1 MRYWDV
7 PSGVLVQAGETV
19 RMFSL
24 LEDTVRVWP
33 APVPAAMKTG
43 CAAHSFLVH
52 DLLGSPSVVL
62 VRILMTYWDV
72 LSGGVVQAEARTS
85 VLALLEDTVFAWP
98 APVPT
103 AMLSGRP
110 FHTSVVHVLVM
121 SWSVVLVCA
130 PVAVPASS
138 VAVPLSPG
146 AMPLA
151 VPVSLAAVP
160 ASALGVRILNVAAT
174 RVSSIVSTTDPL
186 KVALAP
192 FTVPTNTRVLA
203 PIGPV
208 WLLSLHAAS
217 ASVASAITPQASRTP
232 RRVVWSPR
240 SSSMSAPVDGV
251 ASSDANRF
259 PRHLA

>member
-1 MRYWDV
+1 MPVIAIVVSMRYWDV

-103 AMLSGRP
+103 AMLSVRP
-110 FHTSVVHVLVM
+110 FHTSVAHVLVL
-121 SWSVVLVCA
+121 SWSVF
-130 PVAVPASS
+130 
-138 VAVPLSPG
+138 
-146 AMPLA
+146 
-151 VPVSLAAVP
+151 
-160 ASALGVRILNVAAT
+160 VRV
-174 RVSSIVSTTDPL
+174 
-186 KVALAP
+186 
-192 FTVPTNTRVLA
+192 
-203 PIGPV
+203 
-208 WLLSLHAAS
+208 
-217 ASVASAITPQASRTP
+217 
-232 RRVVWSPR
+232 
-240 SSSMSAPVDGV
+240 MS
-251 ASSDANRF
+251 
-259 PRHLA
+259 